1 MAVTP
6 DRKRRIEQYIEAL
19 RRRLVTRVANVD
31 MELATTFE
39 LLSPEDASRLTF
51 AACPPGTRW
60 GRQWEYGW
68 FRGSIS
74 LPESVKGKRVEF
86 LIGQGES
93 LVYVNGRLAGG
104 VNHGHATVLLSESA
118 VPGET
123 FEFLVETYAGHG
135 PTPTASLPGQP
146 GESVLQPAK
155 EPYQVFSEA
164 CVVVFDEEGYQLYM
178 DMMTLYDAIAQ
189 MDNNSLRRH
198 RIENALLEATYA
210 LEFEADESAYSESV
224 RKARALLRPVLAAK
238 NGSTSPDF
246 LCVGHAHIDVAW
258 LWPIAQTIRKAAGT
272 FSTAV
277 EMMRHYPEYR
287 FLQSQPQLYAYVKE
301 HYPEVYEGIKRAV
314 AAGQWIV
321 DGALWVECDTNLVGG
336 ESLIRQFLYG
346 KRFMREEF
354 GVDSRVMWLP
364 DVFGYSGALPQ
375 IMKGC
380 GVDYFSTHKIYW
392 NYNGGTLFPY
402 DTYMWEGIDGTAV
415 LAHNHRDYNSET
427 RPSVIIDRWNLV
439 TWKDKTDVLLY
450 PFGWGDGG
458 GGPTRDHLEYLRR
471 LGDFEGVPR
480 TRQTPLVEFFHEV
493 ERRGLPDARYVG
505 ELYFEAHRG
514 VYTSQARTK
523 RGNRKSE
530 FALRDAELFATLATL
545 SAGAEYPADAL
556 ERSWKQVLL
565 NQFHD
570 IIPGSSIGRVYEE
583 ANALYDQ
590 VIADVSSLSA
600 ASRRSLMRPSDRAY
614 TVWNS
619 LSWERDICVKLPAV
633 GGVIVDADGNLLEQQ
648 EITCGDGL
656 ALLVKVPD
664 VPACGARTVYV
675 ADPGA
680 NVVGQ
685 ALQAQRAQYTESASL
700 HEGASAAFDADSGQ
714 FVLENEYLRLRIDQ
728 RGEITSLYDK
738 EAARELTA
746 DGQSLN
752 RLEMYQDQPAYYE
765 AWDIDISYREKR
777 IPLDGSSKVSIVAAG
792 PLEARLKV
800 ERAISRSAMVQYVV
814 LRSGAR
820 RVDFETEVDWQET
833 HKLLKVAFPVDVHS
847 TDARYEIQFGHIRRA
862 RNQNTEFERAR
873 FEVSGHKWMDV
884 SEAGYGFSVL
894 NDCKYGWD
902 ILDGVMR
909 LTLLRAPVAP
919 DPTADRGHHVFTYS
933 VFPHNSAFGVDV
945 VRQGYDLNVPVVVDP
960 GELCC
965 GSGQPLVTVSAPN
978 VVIETIKRSEDGKAV
993 VVRAYESV
1001 GQRSECEISFG
1012 FDVVEGALCDMLEE
1026 RRSCIAVDNNKAK
1039 LTFRPFEVKTIL
1051 LTPLRAKA

>member
-1 MAVTP
+1 MWYGDIELNALSASPYKILSRRLNMALTP
-6 DRKRRIEQYIEAL
+6 DRKRRIEQYIQAL
-19 RRRLVTRVANVD
+19 SRRLITRVANVD
-31 MELATTFE
+31 VEMATTFE
-39 LLSPEDASRLTF
+39 LLSPENASRLAF
-51 AACPPGTRW
+51 VACPPGTRW

-74 LPESVKGKRVEF
+74 LPESVEGQRVEF
-86 LIGQGES
+86 MIGKGES

-104 VNHGHATVLLSESA
+104 VNHGHATVLLSERA

-135 PTPTASLPGQP
+135 PTPTASPPGLPN
-146 GESVLQPAK
+146 ESANQSAQQ
-155 EPYQVFSEA
+155 PYQVFSEA
-164 CVVVFDEEGYQLYM
+164 CVVVFDEESYQLYM
-178 DMMTLYDAIAQ
+178 DMMTLYDAIALL
-189 MDNNSLRRH
+189 DENSLRRH

-210 LEFEADESAYSESV
+210 LDLEDDQRAYSESV
-224 RKARALLRPVLAAK
+224 RDARTLLQPVLAAK
-238 NGSTSPDF
+238 NGSTAPDF

-277 EMMRHYPEYR
+277 DMMKHYPEYR
-287 FLQSQPQLYAYVKE
+287 FLQSQPQLYVYIKE
-301 HYPEVYEGIKRAV
+301 HYPEVYEEIRRAV

-321 DGALWVECDTNLVGG
+321 DGSLWVECDTNLVSG

-364 DVFGYSGALPQ
+364 DVFGYTGALPQ

-402 DTYMWEGIDGTAV
+402 DTFMWEGIDGTAV

-427 RPSVIIDRWNLV
+427 RPSSIIDRWNLV
-439 TWKDKTDVLLY
+439 TWKGETDVLLY

-480 TRQTPLVEFFHEV
+480 TRQAQLVEFFHEI
-493 ERRGLPDARYVG
+493 ERRGIPDARYVG

-514 VYTSQARTK
+514 VYTTQAQTK

-530 FALRDAELFATLATL
+530 FALRDAELWATLATL
-545 SAGAEYPADAL
+545 SGGAEYPADAL
-556 ERSWKQVLL
+556 ESAWKQVLL

-583 ANALYDQ
+583 ANAGYAQ
-590 VIADVSSLSA
+590 VIQDVSNLST
-600 ASRRSLMRPSDRAY
+600 ASRRSLLSPTDRAY

-619 LSWERDICVKLPAV
+619 LSWERDIYVQLRAV
-633 GGVIVDADGNLLEQQ
+633 SGVVVDGDGSLLEQQ
-648 EITCGDGL
+648 EVTYGDGR
-656 ALLVKVPD
+656 ALLVKVPS

-675 ADPGA
+675 VDSSAKA
-680 NVVGQ
+680 VGQ
-685 ALQAQRAQYTESASL
+685 ALPDQQAEVASVPK
-700 HEGASAAFDADSGQ
+700 GASVTFDGDTGQ

-728 RGEITSLYDK
+728 CGEITSLYDK

-765 AWDIDISYREKR
+765 AWDIDITYRDKR
-777 IPLDGSSKVSIVAAG
+777 IALDDGGKVSIVAGG
-792 PLEARLKV
+792 PLEVRLKV
-800 ERAISRSAMVQYVV
+800 EREINKSSMVQGH
-814 LRSGAR
+814 SP
-820 RVDFETEVDWQET
+820 EV
-833 HKLLKVAFPVDVHS
+833 
-847 TDARYEIQFGHIRRA
+847 RRA
-862 RNQNTEFERAR
+862 
-873 FEVSGHKWMDV
+873 
-884 SEAGYGFSVL
+884 AGRL
-894 NDCKYGWD
+894 R
-902 ILDGVMR
+902 DG
-909 LTLLRAPVAP
+909 
-919 DPTADRGHHVFTYS
+919 G
-933 VFPHNSAFGVDV
+933 
-945 VRQGYDLNVPVVVDP
+945 
-960 GELCC
+960 
-965 GSGQPLVTVSAPN
+965 
-978 VVIETIKRSEDGKAV
+978 
-993 VVRAYESV
+993 
-1001 GQRSECEISFG
+1001 
-1012 FDVVEGALCDMLEE
+1012 
-1026 RRSCIAVDNNKAK
+1026 
-1039 LTFRPFEVKTIL
+1039 
-1051 LTPLRAKA
+1051 